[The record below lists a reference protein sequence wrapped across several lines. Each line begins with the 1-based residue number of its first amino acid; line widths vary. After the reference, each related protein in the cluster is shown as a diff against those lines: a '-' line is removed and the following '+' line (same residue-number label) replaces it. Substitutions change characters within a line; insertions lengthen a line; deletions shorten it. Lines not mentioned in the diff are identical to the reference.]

1 VVSVHLRSIDA
12 KYTITYL
19 RKGELT
25 MSDTNIGT
33 QDNATDAATLEL
45 ENQAPA
51 TKTYSQKEVDD
62 MMARMKGS
70 LEKKLLK
77 PYAELGD
84 PEELRSI
91 KNEWEKKQ
99 QEQQIKRGEFEKTLQ
114 ELAAKKDQE
123 IQKRDSVIKE
133 YKVNTPLLS
142 AAAKFRAVAP
152 EQVKALL
159 NDRVRLNTE
168 GDVEVVDDKGSVRYN
183 DVGAPLAVEDL
194 VREFLDSNPHF
205 VQATPSTTNTKSHIS
220 GSASNN
226 LDITKLD
233 MKNPEHRKMYA
244 EYRKSNG
251 LA

>member
-1 VVSVHLRSIDA
+1 MSENTLVNDMGTDPA
-12 KYTITYL
+12 
-19 RKGELT
+19 GET
-25 MSDTNIGT
+25 
-33 QDNATDAATLEL
+33 

-84 PEELRSI
+84 PEQLRQI
-91 KNEWEKKQ
+91 KSEYEQKQ

-123 IQKRDSVIKE
+123 IQKRDAKIRE
-133 YKVNTPLLS
+133 YQINTPLLS
-142 AAAKFRAVAP
+142 AAAQFRAVNA

-159 NDRVRLNTE
+159 SNQVRLGQDGE
-168 GDVEVVDDKGSVRYN
+168 VEVVDNMGSVRYN
-183 DVGAPLAVEDL
+183 ESGEPLGVSDL

-205 VQATPSTTNTKSHIS
+205 VQATPSTTNSKSNVTATANSKVDIS
-220 GSASNN
+220 
-226 LDITKLD
+226 KLD
-233 MKNPEHRKMYA
+233 MKNPEHRKLYA
-244 EYRKSNG
+244 EAMKASG
-251 LA
+251 MKI